1 MENSCHC
8 MPNQHS
14 DTVAGPETLKCAQF
28 CTDCT
33 HADFQL
39 NITLNFSSQLWLN
52 HEFLSSWGKNVSNFS
67 ELLHI
72 IEIWRC
78 EVSVGFSHLLHKKIL
93 GNFQKCAQL
102 LTYKS
107 LCTDSIYLLSNLG
120 RTKLHWK
127 VKEIQ
132 KLFNF
137 FCYFWVHDKC
147 WRTVWLSLRA
157 GFNLPTLQCNIS
169 YSNVNNG
176 PVNTKMVKK
185 EFVLTRKEK
194 VLCQYT

>member
-28 CTDCT
+28 CTNCT

-39 NITLNFSSQLWLN
+39 NITLNFFSQLWLN
-52 HEFLSSWGKNVSNFS
+52 HEFLSSWGKKVSNFS
-67 ELLHI
+67 GLLHI

-78 EVSVGFSHLLHKKIL
+78 EVSVGFSHLLHKKSL

-107 LCTDSIYLLSNLG
+107 LCTNSIYLLSNLG

-127 VKEIQ
+127 VKEMQ
-132 KLFNF
+132 KLFNI
-137 FCYFWVHDKC
+137 FWLFLGT
-147 WRTVWLSLRA
+147 W
-157 GFNLPTLQCNIS
+157 
-169 YSNVNNG
+169 
-176 PVNTKMVKK
+176 
-185 EFVLTRKEK
+185 
-194 VLCQYT
+194 